1 MYTAWPIYISAMQDK
16 DYVAEY
22 LALKAAN
29 DQLRER
35 SKQWLWDSLNQ
46 VCAEINQKLLAQGN
60 RQSDV
65 NAAGLAGAASILNG
79 VQSDWQF
86 KVENT
91 VMIGERFG
99 ARFRYRTL
107 TVEVGWPRLPEHGF
121 ITNGGLACG
130 RVGLSQNTMI
140 EPQTTA
146 ELILKKVGNSDPAW
160 FSLKNK
166 QLGEQITEARL
177 REYLNLI
184 LAD

>member
-1 MYTAWPIYISAMQDK
+1 MPDK

-35 SKQWLWDSLNQ
+35 CKQWLWDSLSQ
-46 VCAEINQKLLAQGN
+46 VCAEINQKLLEQGN
-60 RQSDV
+60 RQSE
-65 NAAGLAGAASILNG
+65 AAGVASILSG
-79 VQSDWQF
+79 VQPDWQF
-86 KVENT
+86 KVET
-91 VMIGERFG
+91 AVMIGERFG

-121 ITNGGLACG
+121 ITEGGLACG

-140 EPQTTA
+140 EPQTIA
-146 ELILKKVGNSDPAW
+146 ELILKKVGNSDIAW
-160 FSLKNK
+160 FTFKNK
-166 QLGEQITEARL
+166 QAGEQITESRL

-184 LAD
+184 MTD